1 MSKKFAITFPG
12 QGSQSVGMLAEL
24 AAEHSIVRETFAEGS
39 DALGMDLWALSQHG
53 PKEKLDDTRVTQ
65 PLMLCAGIAVMR
77 VLDQQLGRPAIV
89 MAGHSL
95 GEYTAL
101 VAAGVLDLAQAT
113 RLVALRGS
121 FMDEAVPAGTGAMAA
136 ILGLDDDQVRAV
148 CAEGAQGQV
157 AAAVNY
163 NTPGQVV
170 VAGDAAAVERV
181 IGLAKA
187 AGAKRAVML
196 DVSVPSH
203 CSLMKPAAARLEAA
217 LLDVT
222 FKMPVVPVLHNV
234 NVSVAGDIVEMR
246 RLLVEQL
253 CSPVR
258 WVETVREV
266 AGRGAEVVLEAGP
279 GKVLSGLVRR
289 IDRSIEAFPV
299 YDPASLDNAVES
311 VNA

>member
-1 MSKKFAITFPG
+1 MSKRFAITFPG
-12 QGSQSVGMLAEL
+12 QGSQSVGMLADL
-24 AAEHSIVRETFAEGS
+24 AAAHTIVRETFAEGS

-53 PKEKLDDTRVTQ
+53 PKEKLDDTRITQ
-65 PLMLCAGIAVMR
+65 PLMLCAGISVMR

-101 VAAGVLDLAQAT
+101 VAAGVLDLAAAT

-136 ILGLDDDQVRAV
+136 ILGLDDDQIRAV
-148 CAEGAQGQV
+148 CTEGAQGQV

-170 VAGDAAAVERV
+170 VAGDAAAVARV
-181 IGLAKA
+181 INLAKA

-203 CSLMKPAAARLEAA
+203 CSLMKPAAERLEAA
-217 LLDVT
+217 LQDVT
-222 FKMPVVPVLHNV
+222 FEMPLVPVLHNV
-234 NVSVAGDIVEMR
+234 NVSEAGDVGEIR

-258 WVETVREV
+258 WVETIREI
-266 AGRGAEVVLEAGP
+266 AGRGAQVVLEAGP
-279 GKVLSGLVRR
+279 GKVLSGMVRR
-289 IDRSIEAFPV
+289 IDKSIEAFPV
-299 YDPASLDNAVES
+299 YDPASLENAVES
-311 VNA
+311 MNA

>member
-1 MSKKFAITFPG
+1 
-12 QGSQSVGMLAEL
+12 MLADL
-24 AAEHSIVRETFAEGS
+24 AAAYPIVRETFAEGS
-39 DALGMDLWALSQHG
+39 DSLGMDLWALSQHG
-53 PKEKLDDTRVTQ
+53 PKERLDDTRITQ
-65 PLMLCAGIAVMR
+65 PLMLCAGIGVMR
-77 VLDQQLGRPAIV
+77 VLDRQLGRPAIV

-101 VAAGVLDLAQAT
+101 VAAGVLDLAEAT

-136 ILGLDDDQVRAV
+136 ILGLDDDQIRAV

-170 VAGDAAAVERV
+170 VAGDAAAVARV
-181 IGLAKA
+181 IDLAKA

-217 LLDVT
+217 LQDVT

-234 NVSVAGDIVEMR
+234 NVSQAADIAEMR

-258 WVETVREV
+258 WVETIHEMAR
-266 AGRGAEVVLEAGP
+266 RGAEVVLEAGP

-289 IDRSIEAFPV
+289 IDKSIEAFPV

-311 VNA
+311 MNA

>member
-1 MSKKFAITFPG
+1 MSKRFAITFPG
-12 QGSQSVGMLAEL
+12 QGSQSVGMLADL
-24 AAEHSIVRETFAEGS
+24 AAAYPIVRETFAEGS

-217 LLDVT
+217 LLGVT

-311 VNA
+311 VTA

>member
-1 MSKKFAITFPG
+1 MSKRFAITFPG
-12 QGSQSVGMLAEL
+12 QVSQSVGMLADL
-24 AAEHSIVRETFAEGS
+24 AAAYPIVRETFAEGS
-39 DALGMDLWALSQHG
+39 DALGMDLWALSQDG
-53 PKEKLDDTRVTQ
+53 PKERLDDTRITQ
-65 PLMLCAGIAVMR
+65 PLMLCAGIGVMR
-77 VLDQQLGRPAIV
+77 VLDRQLGRPAIV

-101 VAAGVLDLAQAT
+101 VAAGVLDLAEAT
-113 RLVALRGS
+113 RLVSSRGS

-148 CAEGAQGQV
+148 CAEGTQGQV

-170 VAGDAAAVERV
+170 VAGDAAAVARV
-181 IGLAKA
+181 IDLAKA

-217 LLDVT
+217 LQDVT

-234 NVSVAGDIVEMR
+234 NVSQAADIAEMR

-258 WVETVREV
+258 WVETIHEMAR
-266 AGRGAEVVLEAGP
+266 RGAEVVVEAGP

-289 IDRSIEAFPV
+289 IDKSIEAFPV
-299 YDPASLDNAVES
+299 YDPASLDHAVES
-311 VNA
+311 TNA